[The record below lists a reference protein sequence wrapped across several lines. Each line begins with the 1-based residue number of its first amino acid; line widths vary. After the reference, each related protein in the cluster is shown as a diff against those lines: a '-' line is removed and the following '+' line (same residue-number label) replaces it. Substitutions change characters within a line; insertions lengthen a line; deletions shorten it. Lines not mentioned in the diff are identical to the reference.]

1 MKGLW
6 QSFSLAWNFLTIL
19 PLPFS
24 SQSHVQ
30 PQTIAASFG
39 WYPFVGFLLG
49 TILVLSDRLLMMV
62 LSEPVANML
71 LLSILVMVTG
81 ALHQDGL
88 ADTIDAM
95 AGGKDPHH
103 RLAIMR
109 DSHIGAIGATGLIL
123 AIGLRYAGLVNLP
136 SESRESLL
144 LCMPAL
150 GRWSM
155 VMASWNVTYP
165 RPDGGV
171 AAAFI
176 QFISVR
182 DVFMATMIMLIGL
195 MWAIHP
201 LKAIVLLFGIML
213 MTRLI
218 VWWASRAFGGV
229 TGDILGTINEVIELI
244 FLVSAP
250 WFVGNL

>member
-6 QSFSLAWNFLTIL
+6 QSFSLAWNFLTIIPL
-19 PLPFS
+19 PLS
-24 SQSHVQ
+24 RQSHIQ
-30 PQTIAASFG
+30 PQMIAASFG
-39 WYPFVGFLLG
+39 WYPFIGFLLG
-49 TILVLSDRLLMMV
+49 TILVLSDRLLVMV
-62 LSEPVANML
+62 LAAPVVNMVLVIVVVL
-71 LLSILVMVTG
+71 LTG

-88 ADTIDAM
+88 ADTIDGV

-103 RLAIMR
+103 RLTIMR

-123 AIGLRYAGLVNLP
+123 AIGLRYAGFVSLP
-136 SESRESLL
+136 SGSREPLL

-155 VMASWNVTYP
+155 VMASWKVTYP
-165 RPDGGV
+165 RPEGGV

-176 QFISVR
+176 QYISVR
-182 DVFMATMIMLIGL
+182 DVFMATMIMVIGL

-201 LKAIVLLFGIML
+201 FQAIVLLCGIVL
-213 MTRLI
+213 LTRLM
-218 VWWASRAFGGV
+218 VWWASRVFGGV
-229 TGDILGTINEVIELI
+229 TGDILGTINEVIELM

-250 WFVGNL
+250 WLVGSL